1 MPSGSSILI
10 IAGEESGDRHGAA
23 LVEQMKKR
31 DSTLSFFGVGGNAL
45 SLAGMDLLEHVDR
58 MSVMGFAEVVL
69 HYRFLRR
76 TFQQILAEADIR
88 RPARA
93 ILIDYPGFNLKLA
106 KKLKERHIPVTY
118 YISPQM
124 WAWKEG
130 RISVIRDC
138 VDQMICIF
146 PFEEKWYKERGVKAQ
161 FVGHPFMDGETAALS
176 REEFVGKH
184 GLTTKK
190 QIIALM
196 PGSRQQ
202 EVNRHLKV
210 MLKALERLQYS
221 FDVEAIIGK
230 ANGVILSSSLPDR
243 VSVETE
249 APECALMYSTAAI
262 VSSGTISLQ
271 AAVYGIP
278 SVVIYKMN
286 PLSWLIAKR
295 VLRVDHVSMT
305 NLIAGKKVL
314 PELLQNGATDDTILS
329 ELSNWLSNEEY
340 SAKTRGELR
349 AVKGKLGSPGAS
361 QRAAQ
366 AILGRLQQ

>member
-1 MPSGSSILI
+1 MPTGNSILI
-10 IAGEESGDRHGAA
+10 IAGEASGDRHGAA
-23 LVEQMKKR
+23 LVEQMKKI
-31 DSTLSFFGVGGNAL
+31 DSTLSFFGVGGKAL
-45 SLAGMDLLEHVDR
+45 SSAGVEILEHADR
-58 MSVMGFAEVVL
+58 MSVMGFIEVVL

-76 TFQQILAEADIR
+76 IFQRILAETDIR

-106 KKLKERHIPVTY
+106 KELKERQIPVTY
-118 YISPQM
+118 YISPQL
-124 WAWKEG
+124 WAWQEG

-146 PFEEKWYKERGVKAQ
+146 PFEEQWYKERGVEAQ
-161 FVGHPFMDGETAALS
+161 FIGHPFIDDEAMVLS
-176 REEFVGKH
+176 REEFVEKH

-210 MLKALERLQYS
+210 MLKALERLQS
-221 FDVEAIIGK
+221 NFDVEAIIGK
-230 ANGVILSSSLPDR
+230 ANGVIISSSLPDR

-249 APECALMYSTAAI
+249 RPECALMYSTAGI

-271 AAVYGIP
+271 AAVYGVP

-286 PLSWLIAKR
+286 PLSWWIAKR
-295 VLRVDHVSMT
+295 VSRVDQVSMT

-314 PELLQNGATDDTILS
+314 PELLQNNATVDTIS
-329 ELSNWLSNEEY
+329 TELSNWLSNEEN
-340 SAKTRGELR
+340 SVKKRGELEAVR
-349 AVKGKLGSPGAS
+349 AKLGSPGAS
-361 QRAAQ
+361 QRAARF
-366 AILGRLQQ
+366 ILDRLK